1 MSQCPLG
8 GHYISNTNIIPLS
21 SRVCPWSGILRH
33 INLKSL
39 TFPPDLVKT
48 EPSPTSQIRGSSCS
62 MDRSP
67 GPGTWKYNNMAERV
81 TLCSVFSPASDLCIC
96 HSRFSVATT
105 ASPTAITRIPE
116 NGFLWFWGREH
127 LITIEY
133 ELYSRI
139 TSCVT
144 INTWYRI

>member
-48 EPSPTSQIRGSSCS
+48 EPSPTSQIRGIQLQHGS
-62 MDRSP
+62 
-67 GPGTWKYNNMAERV
+67 E
-81 TLCSVFSPASDLCIC
+81 
-96 HSRFSVATT
+96 
-105 ASPTAITRIPE
+105 
-116 NGFLWFWGREH
+116 LWPWH
-127 LITIEY
+127 VKIQ
-133 ELYSRI
+133 
-139 TSCVT
+139 
-144 INTWYRI
+144 